1 MCSDLRDR
9 WATLNEDLHNFTA
22 MEITTKKYKVRAFG
36 ITKDIVG
43 GKETT
48 VEVQGQTVADLRAA
62 LMTNYPDLIAL
73 RSLMIAVNN
82 AYADDATIL
91 SEIDEIA
98 LIPPVSGG

>member
-1 MCSDLRDR
+1 
-9 WATLNEDLHNFTA
+9 

-36 ITKDIVG
+36 ITKEIVG

-48 VEVQGQTVADLRAA
+48 VDVTGQTVADLRSQ
-62 LMTNYPDLIAL
+62 LMKNYPDLISL

-82 AYADDATIL
+82 VYADDTTVL
-91 SEIDEIA
+91 LDGDEIA

>member
-1 MCSDLRDR
+1 
-9 WATLNEDLHNFTA
+9 

-36 ITKDIVG
+36 VTKEIVG

-48 VEVQGQTVADLRAA
+48 VDVTGQTVADLRSQ
-62 LMTNYPDLIAL
+62 LMKNYPDLISL

-82 AYADDATIL
+82 VYADDTTVL
-91 SEIDEIA
+91 LDGDEIA